1 MATKPKPKIAYFVA
15 NETYDALQVQS
26 IGYFYEEMQILDNF
40 PENMKMLCP
49 DQVKAGW
56 WYQSWTGKFIPAEEF
71 NQAPEKHG
79 FNTSKNEDSLESWI
93 LGKSV

>member
-1 MATKPKPKIAYFVA
+1 MATKPKIAYLVA
-15 NETYDALQVQS
+15 NEKHDALQVVS
-26 IGYFYEEMQILDNF
+26 TEYDYGDTQILDNI
-40 PENMKMLCP
+40 PEKMKMICP

-56 WYQSWTGKFIPAEEF
+56 WYQSWTGKFVPAEEF

-79 FNTSKNEDSLESWI
+79 FNASKNEDSLGPWK